1 LKGLNDIDRF
11 LAWKKDAKNIN
22 LYFVVPPDI
31 FKKFPLQKYKTA
43 KDEECQRI
51 PGWINKITQY
61 ALEINLGIN
70 NKGAKKRSS
79 DAISEDDKNEEASE
93 KRMDN
98 KDVEK
103 RKTKMGDVMLGDDG
117 SEDASGSNVSS
128 GQHNLMRSSDAMLV
142 EDEIGETSKKGKNK
156 KGVKKRKT
164 IK

>member
-1 LKGLNDIDRF
+1 MHNNQNRNLRHRSEASSKPLFPN
-11 LAWKKDAKNIN
+11 AKNIN

-31 FKKFPLQKYKTA
+31 FEKFPLQKYKTA

-93 KRMDN
+93 KRMVN

-103 RKTKMGDVMLGDDG
+103 RKTKRVM
-117 SEDASGSNVSS
+117 
-128 GQHNLMRSSDAMLV
+128 
-142 EDEIGETSKKGKNK
+142 
-156 KGVKKRKT
+156 
-164 IK
+164 